1 MICPKCGFSQPD
13 DIYCALCGVSIERY
27 LRQKRKRQ
35 YKVWILVALTGI
47 VALSIAKYIKPVHH
61 VETPEPV
68 GKYGYK
74 ENKAQI
80 KDLTLP
86 GNKLDSRRK
95 LDHRPRS
102 QSQEKSV
109 RPDRREDKRL
119 SGDESRG
126 SPPLDQQKAQF
137 RRERQG
143 ESYAAREWFEKGRAL
158 DDESEGEI
166 QCYQKAIEL
175 DPEFA
180 PAYYCLGAIY
190 CRQANYELADQEF
203 AKFLKYASEADRR
216 AYDIYVYYSP
226 SDVERLSEEKVK
238 DQAPAEEAEK
248 EKPSEAEEETEEPT
262 GEERDQET
270 SEEAEEE
277 TEEPTGEERDQETS
291 EEVMTV
297 VRFESI
303 DGHIVVP
310 VVLNGFLEASVLVDT
325 GAGITVL
332 SKELAQRLQLE
343 GQPDHS
349 ITLKTMAID
358 IQAQLATLDTIQV
371 GNLIQNNLHVAIIDL
386 PLGKKGK
393 FDGILGMDF
402 MNNYKI
408 HIDNANKRILLSP
421 AKKSW

>member
-1 MICPKCGFSQPD
+1 M
-13 DIYCALCGVSIERY
+13 
-27 LRQKRKRQ
+27 
-35 YKVWILVALTGI
+35 TGI
-47 VALSIAKYIKPVHH
+47 VALSTAKYINSVRH

-86 GNKLDSRRK
+86 GSKLDSRRK
-95 LDHRPRS
+95 SDQRPRS

-126 SPPLDQQKAQF
+126 SPPLDQQKAQL

-143 ESYAAREWFEKGRAL
+143 DSYAAREWFEKGRAL

-270 SEEAEEE
+270 SEE
-277 TEEPTGEERDQETS
+277 
-291 EEVMTV
+291 VMTV

-310 VVLNGFLEASVLVDT
+310 VVLNGFLETSVLVDT

-332 SKELAQRLQLE
+332 SRELAQKLQLE

-386 PLGKKGK
+386 PLGEKGK
-393 FDGILGMDF
+393 FEGILGMDF
-402 MNNYKI
+402 MSNYKI
-408 HIDNANKRILLSP
+408 HIDNENKRILLSP

>member
-13 DIYCALCGVSIERY
+13 DIYCALCGISIERY

-35 YKVWILVALTGI
+35 YKAWILVALIGI
-47 VALSIAKYIKPVHH
+47 VALSIAKYIKPVRH

-86 GNKLDSRRK
+86 GSKQRSRRK
-95 LDHRPRS
+95 SDQRPRS

-109 RPDRREDKRL
+109 RPERREDKPL
-119 SGDESRG
+119 TGDESRG
-126 SPPLDQQKAQF
+126 SPPLDQQKAKAPH
-137 RRERQG
+137 ERKG
-143 ESYAAREWFEKGRAL
+143 EAYTAREWFEKGRAL

-190 CRQANYELADQEF
+190 CRRANYELADQEF
-203 AKFLKYASEADRR
+203 TKFLKYASEADRQV
-216 AYDIYVYYSP
+216 YDIYVYYSP

-248 EKPSEAEEETEEPT
+248 EKPSEAEKETAAPTDEET
-262 GEERDQET
+262 GQET
-270 SEEAEEE
+270 SEEAEKETAAPTDEE
-277 TEEPTGEERDQETS
+277 AGQETS
-291 EEVMTV
+291 EEVMTI
-297 VRFESI
+297 VRFLSV

-310 VVLNGFLEASVLVDT
+310 VVLNGFLETSVLVDT

-332 SKELAQRLQLE
+332 SKELAQKLQLE

-349 ITLKTMAID
+349 IRLKTMAMD
-358 IQAQLATLDTIQV
+358 IHAQLARLDSIQV
-371 GNLIQNNLHVAIIDL
+371 GDLIQNNFPVAVTEL
-386 PLGKKGK
+386 PVGEKRK

-408 HIDNANKRILLSP
+408 HIDNENKRILLSP
-421 AKKSW
+421 AKKSR

>member
-13 DIYCALCGVSIERY
+13 DIYCALCGISIERY

-35 YKVWILVALTGI
+35 YKAWILVALIGI
-47 VALSIAKYIKPVHH
+47 VALSIAKYIKPVRH

-86 GNKLDSRRK
+86 GSKQRSRRK
-95 LDHRPRS
+95 SDQRPRS

-109 RPDRREDKRL
+109 RPERREDKPL
-119 SGDESRG
+119 TGDESRG
-126 SPPLDQQKAQF
+126 SPPLDQQKAKAPH
-137 RRERQG
+137 ERKG
-143 ESYAAREWFEKGRAL
+143 EAYTAREWFEKGRAL

-190 CRQANYELADQEF
+190 CRRANYELADQEF
-203 AKFLKYASEADRR
+203 TKFLKYASEADRQV
-216 AYDIYVYYSP
+216 YDIYVYYSP

-248 EKPSEAEEETEEPT
+248 EKPSEAEKETAAPTDEET
-262 GEERDQET
+262 GQET
-270 SEEAEEE
+270 SEEAEKETAAPTDEE
-277 TEEPTGEERDQETS
+277 AGQETS
-291 EEVMTV
+291 EEVMTI
-297 VRFESI
+297 VRFLSV

-310 VVLNGFLEASVLVDT
+310 VVLNGFLETSVLVDT

-332 SKELAQRLQLE
+332 SKELAQKLQLE

-371 GNLIQNNLHVAIIDL
+371 GNLIQNNFPVAVTEL
-386 PLGKKGK
+386 PVGEKRK

-408 HIDNANKRILLSP
+408 HIDNENKRILLSP
-421 AKKSW
+421 AKKSR

>member
-1 MICPKCGFSQPD
+1 MICPKCGFRQPD

-27 LRQKRKRQ
+27 LRQRRKRQ
-35 YKVWILVALTGI
+35 YKVWILVALIGI
-47 VALSIAKYIKPVHH
+47 VTLSIAKYINSVHH

-74 ENKAQI
+74 EKKAKI
-80 KDLTLP
+80 KDVTLP
-86 GNKLDSRRK
+86 GSKLDSRRK
-95 LDHRPRS
+95 SDHRPRS
-102 QSQEKSV
+102 QSQEKSF
-109 RPDRREDKRL
+109 RPDTREDKRP

-126 SPPLDQQKAQF
+126 SPPLDQQKAES
-137 RRERQG
+137 RHDRQG
-143 ESYAAREWFEKGRAL
+143 EAYTAREWFEKGRAL

-190 CRQANYELADQEF
+190 CRQANYELADQGF
-203 AKFLKYASEADRR
+203 AKFLKYASEADRQ

-248 EKPSEAEEETEEPT
+248 EKPSEAEKETEEPT
-262 GEERDQET
+262 GEERGQET
-270 SEEAEEE
+270 SEEVEKE

-291 EEVMTV
+291 EEVMTI
-297 VRFESI
+297 VRFLPV
-303 DGHIVVP
+303 DVHIVVP

-332 SKELAQRLQLE
+332 SKELARKLQLE
-343 GQPDHS
+343 GEPGDS
-349 ITLKTMAID
+349 IRLKTMAMD
-358 IQAQLATLDTIQV
+358 IQAQLATLDSIQV
-371 GNLIQNNLHVAIIDL
+371 GDLIQNNLPVAIIEL
-386 PLGKKGK
+386 PLGEKRK

-408 HIDNANKRILLSP
+408 HIDNENNRILLSP
-421 AKKSW
+421 VNKSW

>member
-27 LRQKRKRQ
+27 LRQRRKRQ
-35 YKVWILVALTGI
+35 YRVWILVGLIGI
-47 VALSIAKYIKPVHH
+47 AAFSIAKYINSVHH
-61 VETPEPV
+61 VETPEPAS
-68 GKYGYK
+68 KYGYE
-74 ENKAQI
+74 ENKAQV
-80 KDLTLP
+80 KDVTLP
-86 GNKLDSRRK
+86 GNKLHSRRESG
-95 LDHRPRS
+95 HRPRS
-102 QSQEKSV
+102 QPQEESF
-109 RPDRREDKRL
+109 RPDIREDKPL
-119 SGDESRG
+119 SGDESMGR
-126 SPPLDQQKAQF
+126 PPLDQQEAES
-137 RRERQG
+137 RRDRQG
-143 ESYAAREWFEKGRAL
+143 ETYTATEWFEKGRVL

-190 CRQANYELADQEF
+190 CRQANYELADQGF
-203 AKFLKYASEADRR
+203 AKFLKYASEADRQ

-248 EKPSEAEEETEEPT
+248 EKPSEAEKETAVPT
-262 GEERDQET
+262 GEERGQET
-270 SEEAEEE
+270 SEEVEKE

-291 EEVMTV
+291 EEVMTI
-297 VRFESI
+297 VRFLPV
-303 DGHIVVP
+303 DGHIIVP

-332 SKELAQRLQLE
+332 SKELARKLQLE
-343 GQPDHS
+343 GEPGDS
-349 ITLKTMAID
+349 IRLKTMAMD
-358 IQAQLATLDTIQV
+358 IQAQLATLDSIQV
-371 GNLIQNNLHVAIIDL
+371 GDLIQNNLPVAIIEL
-386 PLGKKGK
+386 PLGEKRK

-408 HIDNANKRILLSP
+408 HIDNENNRILLSP

>member
-1 MICPKCGFSQPD
+1 LI
-13 DIYCALCGVSIERY
+13 
-27 LRQKRKRQ
+27 
-35 YKVWILVALTGI
+35 GI
-47 VALSIAKYIKPVHH
+47 VTLSIAKYINSVHH

-74 ENKAQI
+74 EKKAQI
-80 KDLTLP
+80 KDVTLP
-86 GNKLDSRRK
+86 GSKLDSRRK
-95 LDHRPRS
+95 SDHRPRS
-102 QSQEKSV
+102 QSQEKSF
-109 RPDRREDKRL
+109 RPDTREDKRP
-119 SGDESRG
+119 SGDESRD
-126 SPPLDQQKAQF
+126 SPPLDQQKAES
-137 RRERQG
+137 RHDRQG
-143 ESYAAREWFEKGRAL
+143 EAYTAREWFEKGRAL

-203 AKFLKYASEADRR
+203 AKFLKYASEADRQ

-248 EKPSEAEEETEEPT
+248 EKPSEAEK
-262 GEERDQET
+262 
-270 SEEAEEE
+270 E

-291 EEVMTV
+291 EEVMTI
-297 VRFESI
+297 VRFLPV

-332 SKELAQRLQLE
+332 SKELARKIQLE
-343 GQPDHS
+343 GEPGDS
-349 ITLKTMAID
+349 IRLKTMAMD
-358 IQAQLATLDTIQV
+358 IQAQLATLDSIQV
-371 GNLIQNNLHVAIIDL
+371 GDLIQNNLPVAIIEL
-386 PLGKKGK
+386 PLGEKRK

-408 HIDNANKRILLSP
+408 HIDNENNRILLSP
-421 AKKSW
+421 VNKSW